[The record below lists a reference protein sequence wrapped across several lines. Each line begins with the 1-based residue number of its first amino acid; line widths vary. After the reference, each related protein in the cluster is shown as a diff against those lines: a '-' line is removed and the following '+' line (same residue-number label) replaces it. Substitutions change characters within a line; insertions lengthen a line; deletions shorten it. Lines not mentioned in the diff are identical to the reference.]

1 MRDIIVAI
9 DLETTGLDASTSKI
23 IEIGAVKFREH
34 EILETYST
42 LIDPESQIPAKVTA
56 ITNIRQDDL
65 LGAPKL
71 PDVLPTLTN
80 FVGASPVL
88 GHNIE
93 FDLRF
98 LQRVG
103 VLKENTPI
111 DTYELAS
118 VLLPAAPR
126 YNLNSLVQQLNLT
139 VEGERHR
146 ALADA
151 E

>member
-9 DLETTGLDASTSKI
+9 DLETTGLDASSSKI

-42 LIDPESQIPAKVTA
+42 LIDPESTIPAKVTA

-65 LGAPKL
+65 IGAPRITE
-71 PDVLPTLTN
+71 VLPTLVN
-80 FVGASPVL
+80 FVGDAPVL

-98 LQRVG
+98 LQRAG
-103 VLKENTPI
+103 VF
-111 DTYELAS
+111 
-118 VLLPAAPR
+118 
-126 YNLNSLVQQLNLT
+126 
-139 VEGERHR
+139 
-146 ALADA
+146 
-151 E
+151 